1 MVFLLSLIKMVD
13 APPTQA
19 NFVSL
24 KNEFPPGK
32 ISSWDESSAQTSI
45 TSLREVSNRFPQ
57 FQGSWKANLWPLK
70 MNCRFGK
77 KRPWNVPD

>member
-24 KNEFPPGK
+24 KSNFLPAKFPHGTNPVLKRLSPPCGK
-32 ISSWDESSAQTSI
+32 SPTDFHNSRGLGRQI
-45 TSLREVSNRFPQ
+45 
-57 FQGSWKANLWPLK
+57 
-70 MNCRFGK
+70 FG
-77 KRPWNVPD
+77 P